1 MYAFLC
7 ALYVHLLPFF
17 LTSFL
22 FPSLIYLSISLSL
35 SFFLHMWIGF
45 WYVAQADLKSP
56 DLQSCSEML
65 RIPVVCQNDC
75 SLSNSY
81 ALSIVYY

>member
-17 LTSFL
+17 LTSIL
-22 FPSLIYLSISLSL
+22 FPSLIYLPPPL

-45 WYVAQADLKSP
+45 WYVAQVDLKPP

-65 RIPVVCQNDC
+65 RILVVSQNGC

-81 ALSIVYY
+81 ALSLVYY